1 MSVPV
6 LSRVEPVALEQVHQE
21 IQIYPTIHVADVGLS
36 SVCIKVRCNGD
47 SLRTASARD
56 K

>member
-21 IQIYPTIHVADVGLS
+21 IQIYTTVHVADVGLS
-36 SVCIKVRCNGD
+36 SVCIKVRCNED
-47 SLRTASARD
+47 NLRATSARD